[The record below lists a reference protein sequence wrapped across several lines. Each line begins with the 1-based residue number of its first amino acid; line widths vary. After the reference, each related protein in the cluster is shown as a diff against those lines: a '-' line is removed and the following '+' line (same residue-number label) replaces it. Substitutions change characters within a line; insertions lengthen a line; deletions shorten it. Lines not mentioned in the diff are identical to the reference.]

1 MRSAPLEAFLELVR
15 AEKLMKGSV
24 SRTDDVPGAFVLNG
38 EGCGYF
44 FCRVVVSDLALVSAW
59 RALCASF
66 WDARPAFWR
75 GQHVLRW
82 FYDTVC

>member
-1 MRSAPLEAFLELVR
+1 MRSAPLKAFLELVR

-44 FCRVVVSDLALVSAW
+44 FCRVVVSDLARVLAR
-59 RALCASF
+59 RALCAIF
-66 WDARPAFWR
+66 GMRALRCAK
-75 GQHVLRW
+75 QHVLRW

>member
-1 MRSAPLEAFLELVR
+1 MRSAPLKAFLELVK

-44 FCRVVVSDLALVSAW
+44 FCRVVMSDLARVSAR
-59 RALCASF
+59 RALCAIF
-66 WDARPAFWR
+66 GDARHFAQSCHFA
-75 GQHVLRW
+75 LRALL
-82 FYDTVC
+82 CAK